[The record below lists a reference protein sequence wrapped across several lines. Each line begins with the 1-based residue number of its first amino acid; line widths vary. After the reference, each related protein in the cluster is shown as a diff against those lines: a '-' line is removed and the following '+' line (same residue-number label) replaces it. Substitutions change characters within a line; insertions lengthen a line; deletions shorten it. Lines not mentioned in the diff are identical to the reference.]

1 MTVWQILWGSERT
14 LRVFKAKI
22 PEYAKLSHPYA
33 LLKKSFVLLFNICFS
48 FILSLGFTHIFEISG
63 DLVSIHSLVFSVE
76 K

>member
-14 LRVFKAKI
+14 LRVFKDQI

-33 LLKKSFVLLFNICFS
+33 LLKKALCCFLTFVSPLSFLCA
-48 FILSLGFTHIFEISG
+48 SLAFFEISG
-63 DLVSIHSLVFSVE
+63 DLVSVHSLVFSVE